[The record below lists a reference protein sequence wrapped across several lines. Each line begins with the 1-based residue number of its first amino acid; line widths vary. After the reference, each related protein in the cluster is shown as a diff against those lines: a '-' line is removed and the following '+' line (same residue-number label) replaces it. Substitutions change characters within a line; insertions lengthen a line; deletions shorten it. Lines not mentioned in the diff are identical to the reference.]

1 MKKPILTLADDQ
13 TKVVKGQLFIN
24 VKTGEAEIS
33 EGNFD
38 NNPKDLYQIYDV
50 ELIEEIPEAEK
61 MKSVV
66 SDEEI
71 LSKANDFY
79 KRPPNKYPGP
89 TYTDLDL
96 SKEEYP

>member
-13 TKVVKGQLFIN
+13 TKVYKGQMLVN
-24 VKTGEAEIS
+24 KKTGHHFTTSTES
-33 EGNFD
+33 NY
-38 NNPKDLYQIYDV
+38 DLQGEYDIYDV
-50 ELIEEIPEAEK
+50 EFIEETPESEK
-61 MKSVV
+61 IKQVV

-71 LSKANDFY
+71 LAKANDFY

-96 SKEEYP
+96 SKEEL

>member
-13 TKVVKGQLFIN
+13 LRALKGQMLISKVN
-24 VKTGEAEIS
+24 GKAEIS
-33 EGNFD
+33 REDFMNT
-38 NNPKDLYQIYDV
+38 NSLYELYDV
-50 ELIEEIPEAEK
+50 ELIEETPEAEK
-61 MKSVV
+61 IKQVV

-71 LSKANDFY
+71 LAQANNFY
-79 KRPPNKYPGP
+79 KPPNKYPGP